1 MATQIGLGVQF
12 TANASGMTKGLS
24 QVDRQLQR
32 LGQQASGAASLFDS
46 FTRSSEAA
54 VAAQQKVATDL
65 AFLNSAFRTGQVSAE
80 QYAAELKTIVNDA
93 NASAAAFAEG
103 ARVTQQVATA
113 EEKRAATLARLSDL
127 LQQGAI
133 SQQTYERAA
142 ADASGANEAA
152 AKAEAD
158 RASALAR
165 AAQITQANLSP
176 QQKYDQEVLELNQHL
191 AAGRITQDTYN
202 AALQRSAQSF
212 AKATVAAAR
221 YDAAADAAGSG
232 NTLAFNELTGLLSA
246 LPGPIGNVAGRLS
259 GLSSAAEGL
268 NRVFSGA
275 GGGLQAFAGQIATL
289 VNPTTLAIG
298 AFTAFTAAGV
308 AVAKNLVALEGEVER
323 LGQLAE
329 RVGVSFQFIQVLDAA
344 AKASGSSVESLGGA
358 FNKFLRSLGDAR
370 NGSKAAA
377 DAFRTLGI
385 SSDDLQT
392 KSPEELFRQ
401 MARAIS
407 GITDPAD
414 RASVAMDLFG
424 KSGTE
429 LLPIF
434 ASLDQAAADL
444 ERIGGA
450 ITDKQAEQIKRFG
463 DELDRAALASQ
474 GASNQITA
482 SFANAAANV
491 TGGANVI
498 LESIT
503 KLTSAFPDLGQ
514 AAADAI
520 VQQIPGLNVLQFFGQ
535 LRDLLGGV
543 EVAAT
548 EVQAEI
554 RSIEPPE
561 GFETFVDQISQ
572 TQSLLN
578 DAIAESA
585 AFGQAGFEAAYQF
598 QEALKRLQEQAANG
612 ILNET
617 AYKQEVETATAAYRS
632 QIDTIKDAAK
642 EEERKAEAARRSAEA
657 AIEAD
662 QRRVDSAIDRQRV
675 ENEFGGDNRRAEA
688 AETVLAIEREI
699 IRVQEEL
706 AAARAANDQA
716 AADAAAARLAQLDQA
731 EARERDIATG
741 AAKAREEAEK
751 VAAKAADDRLRQE
764 EEQQRK
770 IADLRERL
778 AERLQEIEADRL
790 DALSRR
796 SQQALEGND
805 IRTSAGASQF
815 LALAT
820 GREDPA
826 VDEYRKQLRELQE
839 IRREIVKANAAPVE
853 IAG

>member
-54 VAAQQKVATDL
+54 VQAQQKVATDL

-80 QYAAELKTIVNDA
+80 QYATELKAIVADA

-103 ARVTQQVATA
+103 ASVTQQVATA
-113 EEKRAATLARLSDL
+113 EEKRAATLARLGEL

-133 SQQTYERAA
+133 SQQTYDRAA
-142 ADASGANEAA
+142 ADASGANQAA
-152 AKAEAD
+152 AQAEED
-158 RASALAR
+158 RARALAR

-176 QQKYDQEVLELNQHL
+176 QQKYDQEVQELNQHL

-202 AALQRSAQSF
+202 AALQRSAQGF

-298 AFTAFTAAGV
+298 AFAAFTAAGV

-401 MARAIS
+401 MARALS
-407 GITDPAD
+407 GIEDPAV

-429 LLPIF
+429 LLPVF
-434 ASLDQAAADL
+434 AALDQAASDL
-444 ERIGGA
+444 ERMGGA

-482 SFANAAANV
+482 AFANAAANV

-503 KLTSAFPDLGQ
+503 KLTSAFPELGQ
-514 AAADAI
+514 AVADS
-520 VQQIPGLNVLQFFGQ
+520 VVMQIPGLNVLQFFGQ

-543 EVAAT
+543 EVTAT
-548 EVQAEI
+548 EVQSEVDG
-554 RSIEPPE
+554 IEPPD
-561 GFETFVDQISQ
+561 GFEGFVDQLTKTQ
-572 TQSLLN
+572 TILN
-578 DAIAESA
+578 DAINESA
-585 AFGQAGFEAAYQF
+585 QFGEAGFNAAYQF
-598 QEALKRLQEQAANG
+598 QEQLKELNRQLEAG
-612 ILNET
+612 ILNEE
-617 AYKQEVETATAAYRS
+617 AYRQEVERAREAHE
-632 QIDTIKDAAK
+632 QNMDAIK
-642 EEERKAEAARRSAEA
+642 EEQRAEEELARARQRAAEQAIEDDRRRADA
-657 AIEAD
+657 AIE
-662 QRRVDSAIDRQRV
+662 RSRVDR
-675 ENEFGGDNRRAEA
+675 EFGGDTARAEA
-688 AETVLAIEREI
+688 TDNLSAIRREQA
-699 IRVQEEL
+699 RVEQEI
-706 AAARAANDQA
+706 ADARARGDEEAVRQGER
-716 AADAAAARLAQLDQA
+716 RLQQLEQA
-731 EARERDIATG
+731 EAREEDIASG
-741 AAKAREEAEK
+741 NKARREEEARDQKKKFDEIIANEK
-751 VAAKAADDRLRQE
+751 RRREEVGRLN
-764 EEQQRK
+764 EQY
-770 IADLRERL
+770 
-778 AERLQEIEADRL
+778 AERAAEIERDRL

-826 VDEYRKQLRELQE
+826 VEEYRKQLRELQD
-839 IRREIVKANAAPVE
+839 IKREIAKANAAPVE